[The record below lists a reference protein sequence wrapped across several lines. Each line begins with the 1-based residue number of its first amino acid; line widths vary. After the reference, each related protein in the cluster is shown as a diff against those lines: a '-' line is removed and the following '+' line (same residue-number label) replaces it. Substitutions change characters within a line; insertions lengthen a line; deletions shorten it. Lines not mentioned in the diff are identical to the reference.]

1 VIGLPSPEVLDA
13 ISAQVGGPGG
23 IVIVAV
29 AVFELPPAR
38 LAVAVKAAR
47 GCSSVAR
54 APRSRTAH
62 RASRSG
68 RSRGAIVGVDRL
80 LLPLGVCKRPPSSLL
95 DKLISGVLVG
105 ERLGRRVLGE
115 HRPRGPSRN
124 FC

>member
-1 VIGLPSPEVLDA
+1 MLGKEVDDD
-13 ISAQVGGPGG
+13 
-23 IVIVAV
+23 
-29 AVFELPPAR
+29 AR

-47 GCSSVAR
+47 GCSPVAR

-80 LLPLGVCKRPPSSLL
+80 LLPLGVSKRPTHPL
-95 DKLISGVLVG
+95 DKLISGVLVD
-105 ERLGRRVLGE
+105 ERLGRHVLGE
-115 HRPRGPSRN
+115 HGLGVTSRN

>member
-1 VIGLPSPEVLDA
+1 MLGKEVDDD
-13 ISAQVGGPGG
+13 
-23 IVIVAV
+23 
-29 AVFELPPAR
+29 AR

-47 GCSSVAR
+47 GCSPVAR

-68 RSRGAIVGVDRL
+68 RSRGAIVGVNRL
-80 LLPLGVCKRPPSSLL
+80 LLPPGVCKRPPSLL

-105 ERLGRRVLGE
+105 ERLGRHVLGE
-115 HRPRGPSRN
+115 HGLGVTSRN